1 MDTEREEMSEHHSQ
15 SEDEATISS
24 ILGMVFSVEKEEET
38 TVAVPSTKLDEE
50 GIAVSSAE
58 TNEEGITISSAK
70 PDEEGISMFSAKL
83 DEEAFEPLVEQGELP
98 SIPTEEELV
107 KYPELEYSSRE
118 VQAIVNKMDRAQKQ
132 EFREYEQYFLTR
144 YRQTGNMQPLYME
157 VRNIGLVKEMCPSM
171 PGQMQNAVVEA
182 RAQLLAETKLKELC
196 KQLGVPA
203 PRYKPLS
210 MVHPIDKGILGEEA
224 VPMSGEE
231 THEQPVKEDQL
242 STSKAVRKII
252 PTLVTTE
259 VKKEVKPQVQM
270 RLLSDTILDAMGPGD
285 EECMVTR
292 IKRGCDPFY
301 DLTQDDEELKQA
313 FAEVGPEDIP
323 EEELDVDD
331 LSVASLETVNEIGS
345 EEASRLLT
353 TYAELKMK
361 EAETLQDMVALIKAD
376 DLGPR
381 QCYEIVKHVTK
392 VEGDIPEIAQIR
404 EEFDYESIKLIL
416 ATGVRMKQV
425 YDVNMKQRKKV
436 ESLLSVAKRFNV
448 SKSRLYEMTAG
459 HKIGR
464 SGKGVPKQA
473 EPDTSAE
480 VQTTTQVEKRQADD
494 LGKTQSV
501 KRQKGETSSTKK
513 GGKIKSTAL

>member
-1 MDTEREEMSEHHSQ
+1 MDTERGEMSEHHSQ

-24 ILGMVFSVEKEEET
+24 ILGAVFSVEKEEET
-38 TVAVPSTKLDEE
+38 TVTMPSTKLDEE
-50 GIAVSSAE
+50 GI
-58 TNEEGITISSAK
+58 TISSAK
-70 PDEEGISMFSAKL
+70 SEIREEGITMFSAKL
-83 DEEAFEPLVEQGELP
+83 DEEAFEPLVEQGEMP
-98 SIPTEEELV
+98 SIPTEEELI

-118 VQAIVNKMDRAQKQ
+118 VQAIVNKMDRVQKQ

-144 YRQTGNMQPLYME
+144 YRQTGNMQPLYVE
-157 VRNIGLVKEMCPSM
+157 VRNIVKEMCPSM
-171 PGQMQNAVVEA
+171 PGQMQSAVVEA

-203 PRYKPLS
+203 PRYEPPS
-210 MVHPIDKGILGEEA
+210 MVHPMDEGILGEKA

-231 THEQPVKEDQL
+231 THEEPVKEDQP

-259 VKKEVKPQVQM
+259 VKKEVKPQVQP

-292 IKRGCDPFY
+292 IKRGRDPFY

-323 EEELDVDD
+323 EEESDVDD
-331 LSVASLETVNEIGS
+331 LSVASLETVNEIES

-353 TYAELKMK
+353 TYADLKMK

-392 VEGDIPEIAQIR
+392 VEGDIPEIAQVR

-416 ATGVRMKQV
+416 AAGVRMKQV
-425 YDVNMKQRKKV
+425 YDVNMRQRKKA
-436 ESLLSVAKRFNV
+436 ESLVSVAKRFNV

-464 SGKGVPKQA
+464 PGKSAPKQL
-473 EPDTSAE
+473 ELDTPADA
-480 VQTTTQVEKRQADD
+480 QTTTQVVKRQADD
-494 LGKTQSV
+494 LGKDQGA